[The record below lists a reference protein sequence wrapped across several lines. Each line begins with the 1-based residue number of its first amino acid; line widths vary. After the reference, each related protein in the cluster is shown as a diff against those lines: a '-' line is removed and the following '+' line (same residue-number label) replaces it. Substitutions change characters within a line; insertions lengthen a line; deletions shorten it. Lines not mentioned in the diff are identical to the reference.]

1 MKIVVKRVI
10 AYVIDLII
18 VTLISTILTTNTYL
32 NKDYGRYI
40 ETYDKYEKYYESYE
54 KEIEKLEK
62 LNDKEKISDKE
73 YKKELEKI
81 NKKNID
87 YNYEIIKLSIMP
99 TIISILVI
107 LLYFVVIQ
115 FYMGG
120 KTLGKKIMKL
130 RVVSNKE
137 KKLSILNFLLRSLV
151 LNSVF
156 VNIMSVIFVIVLSK
170 KSYLIFNEII
180 YVVSYILE
188 MTIIFMIIFDKNN
201 RGLHDYVANTKVI
214 YEGEKY
220 DM

>member
-54 KEIEKLEK
+54 KEIEK

-137 KKLSILNFLLRSLV
+137 KKLNILNFLLRSLV

-188 MTIIFMIIFDKNN
+188 MTIIFMIIFDRNN

>member
-54 KEIEKLEK
+54 KEIEKLEE

-137 KKLSILNFLLRSLV
+137 KKLNILNFLLRSLV

-170 KSYLIFNEII
+170 KIYLIFNEII

>member
-54 KEIEKLEK
+54 KEIEKLEE

-137 KKLSILNFLLRSLV
+137 KKLNILNFLLRSLV

-156 VNIMSVIFVIVLSK
+156 VNI
-170 KSYLIFNEII
+170 
-180 YVVSYILE
+180 
-188 MTIIFMIIFDKNN
+188 
-201 RGLHDYVANTKVI
+201 
-214 YEGEKY
+214 
-220 DM
+220 